1 MPQSFR
7 AKGGDE
13 GMNPPQ
19 HERER
24 ALERFRQRIGQDGI
38 RFQARSKEHLLR
50 QIRQIV
56 SDALEGGEE
65 E

>member
-1 MPQSFR
+1 MI
-7 AKGGDE
+7 
-13 GMNPPQ
+13 PPQ

-24 ALERFRQRIGQDGI
+24 ALERFRQRIGQGGI
-38 RFQARSKEHLLR
+38 TLRARTKEQFLR
-50 QIRQIV
+50 QISQIV

>member
-1 MPQSFR
+1 MI
-7 AKGGDE
+7 
-13 GMNPPQ
+13 PPR

-24 ALERFRQRIGQDGI
+24 ALERFRQRIGQGGI
-38 RFQARSKEHLLR
+38 TLKARNKEDLLR
-50 QIRQIV
+50 KISQIV